1 MILTIVVLLLSFA
14 YVLLLL
20 LYIAGW
26 HLQQRQSVSEDEQG
40 STMVSVIIP
49 ARNEAEH
56 IVPLLES
63 ILNNRYPAGLV
74 EIIVVDDYS
83 SDDTAAL
90 AAEILNN
97 TNGRVLALK
106 DYLPADERINSYK
119 KKALEIAVSESK
131 GQLIITTDADC
142 IVPEN
147 WISSIVSVYERQEAK
162 FIAAPVV
169 FSQTPMH
176 PVASVLL
183 LFQSLDFMTMQGI
196 TAASARLGLGNMC
209 NGANLAF
216 DKKAFEAVNGYQG
229 IDHIASG
236 DDMLLMYKIQQ
247 RYPKGICYMKS
258 KAAVVQ
264 TAAQESWKQFFNQRI
279 RWSSKAGQYQEKK
292 MTGILAV
299 IYAFNLC
306 FPVLTIAGFFD
317 SFFWK
322 LAGIVFLIKIVT
334 ELLLLIPVAFFFGK
348 QRELWAFPLLQPLHI
363 LYIILA
369 GFWGK
374 FGSYQW
380 KDRRVK

>member
-14 YVLLLL
+14 YVLLML
-20 LYIAGW
+20 LYMAGW
-26 HLQQRQSVSEDEQG
+26 HLQQSQSVGKDEQS
-40 STMVSVIIP
+40 STMVSIIIP

-90 AAEILNN
+90 AAGILNN
-97 TNGRVLALK
+97 THGRVLALK
-106 DYLPADERINSYK
+106 DYLPVNERINSYK

-142 IVPEN
+142 MVPEN

-169 FSQTPMH
+169 FSQIPMH
-176 PVASVLL
+176 PVAPVLL

-216 DKKAFEAVNGYQG
+216 DKKAFEVVNGYQG

-247 RYPKGICYMKS
+247 RYPKGICYLKS

-306 FPVLTIAGFFD
+306 FPVLMISGFFH

-322 LAGIVFLIKIVT
+322 LLGIVFLIKIIT

-348 QRELWAFPLLQPLHI
+348 QRELWTFPLLQPLHI

-369 GFWGK
+369 GFLGK